1 MAALTAVA
9 TGCSPECNWGIM
21 INELGEAR
29 EACRVEIVQAGEDLQ
44 AVERDFLGLTGLRM
58 SLENCQAGRV
68 EACGPENY
76 ATGRVGWGHEV
87 EVAIKSIRGE

>member
-21 INELGEAR
+21 INELSEAR
-29 EACRVEIVQAGEDLQ
+29 ETRRAEVVEANEDLQ

-58 SLENCQAGRV
+58 CVENCRAGRV
-68 EACGPENY
+68 DVCGPENY
-76 ATGRVGWGHEV
+76 AENRIGWGHEV